1 MLTVFQRPNL
11 CSVLYFRWVRQSVS
25 TCKNHLTLSTLWSS
39 LVALSFQVWTYLEER
54 PKAKQNLC
62 GIDRTNPSCAFISAV
77 EFEWRFYKKLVFA
90 VVCRWSLLTQEKLFL
105 HKVRAAFGSQ
115 KECFRQERIAC
126 WKFNQ
131 MPLVGLVTSPVP
143 SISRTFLKFFLAPSR
158 SKQTNFTK
166 PELCVAE
173 H

>member
-1 MLTVFQRPNL
+1 MLPVFQQPNL
-11 CSVLYFRWVRQSVS
+11 CSVLSFRWVRQTVS

-54 PKAKQNLC
+54 PKAKQNPC
-62 GIDRTNPSCAFISAV
+62 GIDLTNPSCAFISAV
-77 EFEWRFYKKLVFA
+77 KFQWRFYKKLVFA
-90 VVCRWSLLTQEKLFL
+90 VVCRWSLLTQEQLFW

-115 KECFRQERIAC
+115 KEFFRQERIAC
-126 WKFNQ
+126 WIFNQ
-131 MPLVGLVTSPVP
+131 MPLVGLFTSPVP
-143 SISRTFLKFFLAPSR
+143 SISRTFLKFFLAPGR